1 MNGDIMKLIAS
12 HRPYSR
18 LDIVERLRAD
28 LLSGDVERARSAA
41 ASVRASF
48 DIRDKAR
55 RASSTIV
62 VEIDGVVTALEPDS
76 PLLPDL
82 ARLVPLVAEMFPLD
96 ASAEP
101 PGFVDCLAAS
111 PQA

>member
-62 VEIDGVVTALEPDS
+62 VRPPASSLLSAVDVAVVAMMMTTTKSMMSQAPHATATVTCQ
-76 PLLPDL
+76 
-82 ARLVPLVAEMFPLD
+82 R
-96 ASAEP
+96 
-101 PGFVDCLAAS
+101 
-111 PQA
+111 QRR